1 MPNDSTPVWFIA
13 DASAGLAAA
22 LAEAVL
28 DAGQRAVLAARDPE
42 CLRALAERHPGRAEA
57 VALDVTDGAAVDAAL
72 RAAEA
77 RFGRID
83 VLAAS
88 ALQRYFGAIEESD
101 EAALRA
107 VFEENVFAP
116 VNLARRVLPGMRAR
130 RAGHV
135 VLLARGA
142 AHLPAGE
149 GFCQA
154 ARSALEALAE
164 ALFHEVERFGIGVT
178 LVDPGAGDDG
188 RPAPARADAGAA
200 IADYADLAG
209 RQSGQRHAGRCG
221 ARGAGDPAR
230 RGGRPRP
237 PAPGAGPRG
246 AATRLRPPAHFE
258 GGVRCLG
265 RPGRVGGSGPAR
277 GRPSAR
283 TAGRTR
289 TFAQRRAGLGRVS
302 PCVRS
307 RPHSS
312 SNAIPSFPALPETT
326 PPRFASVAA
335 RRTWAPAF
343 AGATVSLSAEDRRQI
358 GPSAWS
364 GAPAPRRPP
373 RAPPAPAPANP
384 VPALARR
391 SRN

>member
-42 CLRALAERHPGRAEA
+42 RLRALAERHPGRAEA
-57 VALDVTDGAAVDAAL
+57 VALDVTDSAAVDAAL
-72 RAAEA
+72 RVAEA

-88 ALQRYFGAIEESD
+88 ALQSYFGAIEESD

-142 AHLPAGE
+142 SHLPAGE

-188 RPAPARADAGAA
+188 RAAPARAGAGAA

-209 RQSGQRHAGRCG
+209 RQSASGTPVDTARAAQAILRAVAGGRGPLRLVLGRAALQRAYDRLRILKVGFD
-221 ARGAGDPAR
+221 AWADLAASADPDQPEPAR
-230 RGGRPRP
+230 PR
-237 PAPGAGPRG
+237 APRA
-246 AATRLRPPAHFE
+246 
-258 GGVRCLG
+258 
-265 RPGRVGGSGPAR
+265 AR
-277 GRPSAR
+277 GRPR
-283 TAGRTR
+283 
-289 TFAQRRAGLGRVS
+289 
-302 PCVRS
+302 
-307 RPHSS
+307 
-312 SNAIPSFPALPETT
+312 
-326 PPRFASVAA
+326 
-335 RRTWAPAF
+335 
-343 AGATVSLSAEDRRQI
+343 
-358 GPSAWS
+358 S
-364 GAPAPRRPP
+364 GAPA
-373 RAPPAPAPANP
+373 
-384 VPALARR
+384 
-391 SRN
+391 